1 MIGATGRGVDGPMN
15 ESASTIDGSEGGVGQ
30 DWSPAVK
37 LANIKRWAPGFDFL
51 RPKSEAPKL
60 DIDSLLVGAT
70 GIDDCLDSDI
80 KP

>member
-1 MIGATGRGVDGPMN
+1 M
-15 ESASTIDGSEGGVGQ
+15 
-30 DWSPAVK
+30 K

-51 RPKSEAPKL
+51 RPKSEASRL
-60 DIDSLLVGAT
+60 DMDSLLVGTT